1 MADIYALLQEII
13 ESDEQMNLARN
24 PAIQFGRE
32 GRRYL
37 GATLLPSRN
46 TENSFTEDKII
57 YKTIVANDATRY
69 SEPQLKNGELVG
81 SFDVKLGELDIARQL
96 TGRDFDNIRKVAM
109 DNPERAKQQL
119 MRWLNEAV
127 NLALEEKREVQRWQ
141 AIVNSA
147 VQIIGTDGKSN
158 TVPLSNPTG
167 HRITI
172 PSGTVGTPTGWYDKT
187 GVYDPFDDIFAARNF
202 LRDKGYEVG
211 RIITSTQVF
220 SALSQNKA
228 VKERVGMTTINAAN
242 QLITRSGSAS
252 FGMINGEMRSTSGLT
267 AIETYDTT
275 YNTQSGSAPFFP
287 RNAFL
292 LMATTLRNEEI
303 DLGDQG
309 YRTVSNVLGYHAVG
323 YAVGESSQGRIIR
336 STSSNLK
343 PVGWYAQG
351 FETSFPVVTEP
362 EAVFVIFVNPPT
374 P

>member
-1 MADIYALLQEII
+1 MADIYALMQEII
-13 ESDEQMNLARN
+13 ESDEPMNLARN
-24 PAIQFGRE
+24 PNIQFGRE

-37 GATLLPSRN
+37 GATLLPARN
-46 TENSFTEDKII
+46 TENQFSEDKII

-109 DNPERAKQQL
+109 DNPERARQQL

-141 AIVNSA
+141 AIVNA
-147 VQIIGTDGKSN
+147 QVQIIGTEGKSN
-158 TVPLSNPTG
+158 SVIISNPSG

-172 PSGTVGTPTGWYDKT
+172 PSGTVGAPAGWYDKT
-187 GVYDPFDDIFAARNF
+187 GNYDPFDDIFAGRNF
-202 LRDKGYEVG
+202 LRDKGYDVG

-220 SALSQNKA
+220 SVLSQNPA
-228 VKERVGMTTINAAN
+228 VKQRVGMTTINSSG
-242 QLITRSGSAS
+242 QLMTRSGSAS
-252 FGMINGEMRSTSGLT
+252 FDMINSEMRSSSGLA
-267 AIETYDTT
+267 AIETYDTK
-275 YNTQSGSAPFFP
+275 YSTQAGNAPFLP
-287 RNAFL
+287 QNAFVML
-292 LMATTLRNEEI
+292 ATTLRNEEI

-323 YAVGESSQGRIIR
+323 YAVGESAPGRIIR
-336 STSSNLK
+336 STSSNMK

-351 FETSFPVVTEP
+351 FETSFPVITEP
-362 EAVFVIFVNPPT
+362 EAVFVIFVNPPSS
-374 P
+374 